1 MPSSL
6 QTTPSSLQE
15 ARLATPGVSD
25 DLLIAWLA
33 DELISKWSLE
43 LPIDLE
49 MVAQLRGIK
58 RVELAEMDAA
68 GCLITR
74 DGESTIKLR
83 KADPAKRRVF
93 SGFHEVGHTYMEGY
107 QLQMQFRCSPFRT
120 VKDPTEALCDT
131 MASEFLLP
139 RAYFLKDIEESE
151 FTIASVADLSNRYA
165 ASFEA
170 TAIRFTM
177 LGRDD
182 WFLLRLERMNK
193 PKDEFGAPPVLRA
206 ASIVPGAGRRA
217 FIPRF
222 KSLDEGDPLQ
232 AVLTDEEF
240 DGITSLRGLTDGST
254 KYQVSAKFAPWLD
267 MGTGQY
273 RERVLAIAR
282 PMQPRRN

>member
-1 MPSSL
+1 MPSSP
-6 QTTPSSLQE
+6 QTTPSSLQG

-25 DLLIAWLA
+25 DLLIAGLA

-49 MVAQLRGIK
+49 LVAQLRGIK
-58 RVELAEMDAA
+58 RVELADMDAA

-107 QLQMQFRCSPFRT
+107 QLKMQFRCSPFRA

-131 MASEFLLP
+131 MASELLLP
-139 RAYFLKDIEESE
+139 RTYFLKDIEESD
-151 FTIASVADLSNRYA
+151 FTIASVADLSSRYA

-177 LGRDD
+177 LGRED
-182 WFLLRLERMNK
+182 WFLLRLERINK
-193 PKDEFGAPPVLRA
+193 PRDEFGAPPVLRA
-206 ASIVPGAGRRA
+206 AAVVPSAGRRQ

-222 KSLDEGDPLQ
+222 KSLDESDPLQ
-232 AVLTDEEF
+232 AVLSDGEF
-240 DGITSLRGLTDGST
+240 NGATSLRGLTDGST
-254 KYQVSAKFAPWLD
+254 EYRVSAKFAPWLD

-282 PMQPRRN
+282 PMRRRRN

>member
-1 MPSSL
+1 MPFSL
-6 QTTPSSLQE
+6 HAMPSSLQE
-15 ARLATPGVSD
+15 ARLATPGASDESLIVRLAD
-25 DLLIAWLA
+25 DLV
-33 DELISKWSLE
+33 SKWSLE

-49 MVAQLRGIK
+49 LVAQLRGINK
-58 RVELAEMDAA
+58 VELADMDAA

-107 QLQMQFRCSPFRT
+107 QLQMQFRCSPFRA

-139 RAYFLKDIEESE
+139 RTYFLKDIEESE
-151 FTIASVADLSNRYA
+151 FSIASVAELSTRYG

-170 TAIRFTM
+170 TAIRFTA

-182 WFLLRLERMNK
+182 WFLLRFERMNK
-193 PKDEFGAPPVLRA
+193 PRDEFGAPALLRA
-206 ASIVPGAGRRA
+206 ASIVPGMGQRP

-222 KSLDEGDPLQ
+222 KSLDKNDPLQ
-232 AVLTDEEF
+232 AVLSDGEF
-240 DGITSLRGLTDGST
+240 DGTTSLRGLTDGST
-254 KYQVSAKFAPWLD
+254 KYRVSAKFAPWLD

-282 PMQPRRN
+282 PMQTRRN

>member
-1 MPSSL
+1 MTKSL
-6 QTTPSSLQE
+6 QA
-15 ARLATPGVSD
+15 ARIAAPGVSD
-25 DLLIAWLA
+25 GALIADLA
-33 DELISKWSLE
+33 DALISEWILKP
-43 LPIDLE
+43 PIPLDV
-49 MVAQLRGIK
+49 VAQLRGIK
-58 RVELAEMDAA
+58 RVELADLDVA
-68 GCLITR
+68 GCLITQ

-107 QLQMQFRCSPFRT
+107 QLQMQFRCSPFRSA
-120 VKDPTEALCDT
+120 KDPTEVLCDA

-139 RAYFLKDIEESE
+139 RKFFVNDIEESE
-151 FTIASVADLSNRYA
+151 FSIASVTDLSNRYA

-177 LGRDD
+177 LGRED

-193 PKDEFGAPPVLRA
+193 PRDEFGAPPVLRVA
-206 ASIVPGAGRRA
+206 AIVPSTGRRQ

-222 KSLDEGDPLQ
+222 KSLDESDPLQ
-232 AVLTDEEF
+232 AVLSDEEF
-240 DGITSLRGLTDGST
+240 NGTTSLRGLTDGST

-267 MGTGQY
+267 METGQY